1 MPRRPAHKPAHQESH
16 TRGFKLRRYRRV
28 GNSARVNK
36 KAKAHKNLLKA
47 VMLAVLLLVSIFFIL
62 GLGFYKKITQNFA
75 SASSP
80 NSYSIRDR
88 DIYTLLYMS
97 DDAYYLS
104 FFDTRNKKII
114 SYNIPL
120 NLTLDVPGKYG
131 VEEISKVQALGK
143 LSNKDDEMLLVTRSV
158 TKLFGYKV
166 DKYIVSGHNM
176 TLGMSDFYKD
186 VKESN
191 VSLSDA
197 YYMYS
202 FIKSLPSDSF
212 IKKDFT
218 FDYASNT
225 DLIDSDIKDLTFDS
239 KVALEKKS
247 IAVLNGADMPGL
259 ANYASRII
267 VNEGGRVVSTGNSQI
282 PYSET
287 VLVVDDPESETVTE
301 MVHSFGIKKVLR
313 KSQSEIN
320 ENEVDRADIVLILGL
335 DMKDVL

>member
-1 MPRRPAHKPAHQESH
+1 MPRSPARKPVSR
-16 TRGFKLRRYRRV
+16 TSSRFKLRRNRRP
-28 GNSARVNK
+28 GSAV
-36 KAKAHKNLLKA
+36 KARKARAHKNLLKTVA
-47 VMLAVLLLVSIFFIL
+47 LVVLLLVSIIFIL
-62 GLGFYKKITQNFA
+62 GLGFYKKITQNYA

-80 NSYSIRDR
+80 NSYSIRNQ

-97 DDAYYLS
+97 DDFYYLN
-104 FFDTRNKKII
+104 FFDTRNKKVI

-131 VEEISKVQALGK
+131 EEEISKVRALGK
-143 LSNKDDEMLLVTRSV
+143 LNNKEDEMLLVTRSIA
-158 TKLFGYKV
+158 KLFGYKV

-186 VKESN
+186 IKESN
-191 VSLSDA
+191 VSLNDA
-197 YYMYS
+197 YYMFT
-202 FIKSLPSDSF
+202 FIKSLPSDRF

-225 DLIDSDIKDLTFDS
+225 DLIDADIRDLTFDS

-247 IAVLNGADMPGL
+247 IAVLNGTDMPGL

-282 PYSET
+282 PYDET
-287 VLVVDDPESETVTE
+287 LLVVDDPESQTVTE